1 MIHSIDMTQHSI
13 LDADTHFIVNPVNCV
28 GVMGAGLAK
37 AFKDRFGDDYFQAYR
52 KDCALG
58 NLVPGVATTWWTNAR
73 LPGGALQRVINLPT
87 KGKWRDKSDLVDI
100 VNACRFVH
108 RAILYRGQTIAIP
121 MLGCGLGGL
130 DWRDVRPAVVEAFG
144 GFVDT
149 DCYFYETAG

>member
-1 MIHSIDMTQHSI
+1 MIHSVDMTQHSI
-13 LDADTHFIVNPVNCV
+13 LDADTHFIVNPVNCE

-37 AFKDRFGDDYFQAYR
+37 AFKEYFVADYFNAYR
-52 KDCALG
+52 TDCALG
-58 NLVPGVATTWWTNAR
+58 NLIPGTATTWWV
-73 LPGGALQRVINLPT
+73 GSSSQRVINLPT
-87 KGKWRDKSDLVDI
+87 KSKWRDKSNLADI

-108 RAILYRGQTIAIP
+108 REILLPRCSVAIP

-149 DCYFYETAG
+149 DCYFYETAAQGG